1 MSAPRS
7 LVIYELTFF
16 IFSHFLIRRLIKM
29 CNVYDS
35 NDISHS
41 LPDVH
46 KTSQR
51 GKVRRED
58 AQKCFRKLEN
68 WKRCRRCREMAK
80 QKQSDSA
87 VFSKIIR
94 CSTSLYSGC
103 WHSSY
108 LGTIHHCVSKPTMTR
123 MFLDWTAKL
132 LIAKTRLKIVL
143 RCSSEWCCF
152 KFAAR

>member
-58 AQKCFRKLEN
+58 AQKCFSKTRELEA
-68 WKRCRRCREMAK
+68 M
-80 QKQSDSA
+80 
-87 VFSKIIR
+87 
-94 CSTSLYSGC
+94 
-103 WHSSY
+103 
-108 LGTIHHCVSKPTMTR
+108 PTMPGNG
-123 MFLDWTAKL
+123 
-132 LIAKTRLKIVL
+132 KTKTKR
-143 RCSSEWCCF
+143 
-152 KFAAR
+152 